1 MRRLYLLL
9 AAALIVLSL
18 VALTMGSV
26 GAVTEKYMAIA
37 TAPSDLGGSSSY
49 GHTKAEA
56 KRNAMTK
63 CKRHNANDPD
73 FRNDSTGPCGSTTAS
88 VAYEKRK
95 EHPYKNLA
103 WGSGW
108 GPTKAEANHRG
119 AEGLPSLRQGE
130 VHHAVLRPFAKAGL
144 GRDQGRPLVTFSGVH
159 LGVGVAAQ
167 PRPYCSARVVVI

>member
-18 VALTMGSV
+18 VALTMGSA

-37 TAPSDLGGSSSY
+37 TAPSVLGGSSSY

-63 CKRHNANDPD
+63 CKRHNANNPD
-73 FRNDSTGPCGSTTAS
+73 FRNDCTGAVWVHNGWAS
-88 VAYEKRK
+88 VAYEKTK
-95 EHPYKNLA
+95 EDPYKKLA

-108 GPTKAEANHRG
+108 GPTKVEAN
-119 AEGLPSLRQGE
+119 RQGRKVCRRYARE
-130 VHHAVLRPFAKAGL
+130 KCTTRFNDHSLKRG
-144 GRDQGRPLVTFSGVH
+144 SGATR
-159 LGVGVAAQ
+159 GG
-167 PRPYCSARVVVI
+167 PW